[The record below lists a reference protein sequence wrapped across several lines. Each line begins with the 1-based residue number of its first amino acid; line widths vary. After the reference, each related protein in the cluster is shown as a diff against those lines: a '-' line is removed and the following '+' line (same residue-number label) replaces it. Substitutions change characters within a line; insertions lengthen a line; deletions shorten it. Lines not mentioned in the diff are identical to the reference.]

1 MPHKEETKQGR
12 PRSEDPL
19 PKCVKFNVPGRSGD
33 LNTLKFDIRQKVE
46 ICGDEVEELTGSL
59 ISLNVIV
66 IKDCPNLKSIGEL
79 KTTRNV
85 VLENCPKLERCD
97 RIDAGDQIVVENC
110 GMTTI
115 PETWVMGEV
124 LVVKNSPNLERIT
137 LCEGGNE
144 VRMNNVPSLRSIVG
158 DTQKY
163 FIFEDPPISLEE
175 IHPPIS
181 SCCIEGLSEEDK
193 KRVMGCQPLM
203 RKTRRV
209 PDLDWEQ
216 IRDKNGTL
224 NWDKSEKKDGKTGSS
239 RNVKPSLLQKVL
251 IFFGLVEK
259 PSPRLVSRHSD
270 YPMYIGRVEKQNS

>member
-12 PRSEDPL
+12 PRLEDPL
-19 PKCVKFNVPGRSGD
+19 PKCVKFNVPGRSVD

-46 ICGDEVEELTGSL
+46 ICGVEVEELTGSL
-59 ISLNVIV
+59 ISSNIV
-66 IKDCPNLKSIGEL
+66 IRNCPNLKSIGEL
-79 KTTRNV
+79 KTTGNV

-97 RIDAGDQIVVENC
+97 RIDAYDQIVVENC

-115 PETWVMGEV
+115 PETWIMGEV

-144 VRMNNVPSLRSIVG
+144 VRMSNVPSLRSIVG

-216 IRDKNGTL
+216 IRDKNGSL
-224 NWDKSEKKDGKTGSS
+224 SWEQSERQDGKAGLA

-251 IFFGLVEK
+251 IFLGLVEK
-259 PSPRLVSRHSD
+259 ASPRIVRHHSEQQ
-270 YPMYIGRVEKQNS
+270 MYVGRVEKQNS